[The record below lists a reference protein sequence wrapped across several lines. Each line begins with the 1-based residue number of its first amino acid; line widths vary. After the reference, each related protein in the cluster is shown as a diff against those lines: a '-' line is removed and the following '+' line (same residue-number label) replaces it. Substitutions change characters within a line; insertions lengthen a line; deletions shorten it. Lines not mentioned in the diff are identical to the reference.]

1 MESRLSQLKSNFGD
15 ISDIRT
21 QVNNFFEILQIR
33 IIKLKFFYSDFIKT
47 NKTELFVFGL
57 DSLHFQSK
65 LIDIEYDDMKR
76 LFLAINNRMYCEY
89 FKLYKIIVAYIYEN
103 TFDKKIMEFIKV
115 NNFPIYK
122 DLEPFKE
129 YNFDIV
135 LEIHE
140 NILLMLNAIIGY
152 LEGKEHE
159 LTFHTAKKNIGLNID
174 NFISSFNF
182 DITIIKEKVNL
193 FVTYIE
199 FFHKLHT
206 KQLQRFSNKIQLMYS
221 HVNKDIRFDES
232 INIDEGKKNDS
243 GSEKHF
249 KQNINVNVDN
259 LSDTDVDNISLN
271 SPFENEI
278 FVKRGIIRTPNSILS
293 LTNNNFNIK
302 EEEEENNIIL
312 NEEFLNIESKCE
324 LLLNSIITEEI
335 PGITIEKIVEDIVIV
350 EPIVE
355 PEVAVTIVEPEV
367 VVTIVNDVTIE
378 KPEVAFI
385 ENIQISI
392 IEKQPIVVVNENEN
406 EQNLESNFTKPD
418 SKFSHIKL

>member
-278 FVKRGIIRTPNSILS
+278 FVKRGIRTPNSILS

-324 LLLNSIITEEI
+324 LLLNSIITEEV
-335 PGITIEKIVEDIVIV
+335 PGITIEK
-350 EPIVE
+350 
-355 PEVAVTIVEPEV
+355 IVEPEV
-367 VVTIVNDVTIE
+367 VVTIVNDVTIVE
-378 KPEVAFI
+378 PEVAFI
-385 ENIQISI
+385 ENIEISI

-406 EQNLESNFTKPD
+406 EQNLESNFFGFKP
-418 SKFSHIKL
+418 FN